1 MASINDDKLGSTPLD
16 LAWQKEPNG
25 SARTARRLGS
35 AKARLLF
42 RMQGDDDRRQRQL
55 HIKELPRPT
64 KQASCSYTCGDA
76 GRGRHRTATGR
87 LGSRTA
93 TPNEKKAATGRRRAV
108 HRGAH
113 SRSRGKATMPRR
125 VLMAAATALALLM
138 VRLGPARH
146 NMPTTALAFS
156 PNKAF
161 ATRPRSCSV
170 VALHMGR
177 KKGSGGRLGNMV
189 DVDMLESSSS
199 SSPSP
204 TAPAANAKQA
214 TSKGKRSGTRKEK
227 SAATS
232 SPKTAAAGG
241 ISPLLAQWAAE
252 KTPANRGDDEEG
264 NETAGMAPPP
274 TRDASDNSRRQRQS
288 QRKELEK
295 ERDGIVQQTV
305 ESIEAMLS
313 DDDDAADDD
322 NNNNSKDDN
331 KKKKKEPFKVE
342 TMLARIRELLEL
354 TSSSAV
360 GSSSNNSNLRQLA
373 AGSGTTDY
381 RLAWVGSDEAMCH
394 LGTGLH
400 KVALARLQEVFLT
413 VGPKSRVQMYEVI
426 RILGPFPNVRNTLV
440 GTSAVDKPR
449 GGGDQAPAQPWR
461 ITWQSLVD
469 GTGKEILAG
478 SQVRNVDMEV
488 LWCDAS
494 LLLCAA
500 KFADTASTEGTN
512 EDPLHDD
519 GRDLFVFVR
528 ESKMESKLDALRVI

>member
-1 MASINDDKLGSTPLD
+1 
-16 LAWQKEPNG
+16 
-25 SARTARRLGS
+25 
-35 AKARLLF
+35 
-42 RMQGDDDRRQRQL
+42 
-55 HIKELPRPT
+55 
-64 KQASCSYTCGDA
+64 
-76 GRGRHRTATGR
+76 
-87 LGSRTA
+87 
-93 TPNEKKAATGRRRAV
+93 
-108 HRGAH
+108 
-113 SRSRGKATMPRR
+113 MPWR

-146 NMPTTALAFS
+146 NVPSAALAFS
-156 PNKAF
+156 PNKPF
-161 ATRPRSCSV
+161 ATRPHSCSV
-170 VALHMGR
+170 VALNMGR

-199 SSPSP
+199 SSAAA
-204 TAPAANAKQA
+204 APAPAKKPT
-214 TSKGKRSGTRKEK
+214 TSKGKRSGTRREK
-227 SAATS
+227 TAVTS
-232 SPKTAAAGG
+232 STKTAAAGG
-241 ISPLLAQWAAE
+241 ISPLLAQWAAD
-252 KTPANRGDDEEG
+252 KTPAKSGDDEEG
-264 NETAGMAPPP
+264 NEAVLLPPPP
-274 TRDASDNSRRQRQS
+274 TRDALDSSRRQRQS

-295 ERDGIVQQTV
+295 ERDEVVQQTV

-313 DDDDAADDD
+313 DDDDDADGD
-322 NNNNSKDDN
+322 NNSNDN

-342 TMLARIRELLEL
+342 ALLARIRELLEL

-360 GSSSNNSNLRQLA
+360 GSSSNNNNLRQLS

-400 KVALARLQEVFLT
+400 KVTLARLQEVFLT
-413 VGPKSRVQMYEVI
+413 LGPKSRVQMYEVI

-440 GTSAVDKPR
+440 GKSAVDKPR
-449 GGGDQAPAQPWR
+449 GAQATTAVQPWR
-461 ITWQSLVD
+461 ITWQSLID
-469 GTGKEILAG
+469 GTGKEILSG

-512 EDPLHDD
+512 EDLLHDD

-528 ESKMESKLDALRVI
+528 EAKMESKLDALRVI